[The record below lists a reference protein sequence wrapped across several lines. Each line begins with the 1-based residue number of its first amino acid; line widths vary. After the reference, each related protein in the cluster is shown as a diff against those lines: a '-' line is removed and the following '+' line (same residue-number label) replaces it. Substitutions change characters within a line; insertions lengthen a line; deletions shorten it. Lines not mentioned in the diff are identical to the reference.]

1 MKAQEVF
8 QALLDIISEFKA
20 EKINKFSFT
29 DV

>member
-8 QALLDIISEFKA
+8 QALDIISEFKA